1 MWRVNAGD
9 EPGGSGA
16 FKKPRQA
23 KVLSRRIVVEE
34 NEHIAE
40 PVPGVIDAVGY
51 EHHDVSSTFVSFG
64 VKKGERTL

>member
-16 FKKPRQA
+16 FNKPRQA

-51 EHHDVSSTFVSFG
+51 EHH
-64 VKKGERTL
+64 